1 MGEEIERRLDWSA
14 ILRSVAIVVAVTT
27 AYALIVPIIGAL
39 LVREVIPLPHDWDVL
54 KISGHEI
61 YRALYWV
68 LAWGLI
74 VWRGAAMIRE
84 VHERIIDDILVASA
98 LIAVIMLAVKFIV
111 WIFYEPINSDGMR
124 LFPITAFD
132 VGGAL
137 LLFVAALIAA
147 RINRY

>member
-1 MGEEIERRLDWSA
+1 MGEELERKLDWNA
-14 ILRSVAIVVAVTT
+14 VLRSVAIVGAVTT

-39 LVREVIPLPHDWDVL
+39 LVREVIPLPYDWDVL

-61 YRALYWV
+61 YRILYWV

-74 VWRGAAMIRE
+74 IWRGAVMIRE
-84 VHERIIDDILVASA
+84 VHERIIDDMLVASV
-98 LIAVIMLAVKFIV
+98 LIAIVMLAMKIV
-111 WIFYEPINSDGMR
+111 VWVFYEPINSDGMR

-137 LLFVAALIAA
+137 LVFVVALVAA